1 MGFMSSARA
10 SLSRLP
16 LRIAQD
22 TGRIRANQQ
31 EINVSLQP
39 HMQNHKEPLENEKF
53 KWCLRQMQMPSNRQF
68 FQMHIIWHPLG

>member
-1 MGFMSSARA
+1 MGLMSSARA
-10 SLSRLP
+10 SVSLLP
-16 LRIAQD
+16 LRI
-22 TGRIRANQQ
+22 ANQQ

-53 KWCLRQMQMPSNRQF
+53 KWCLRRMQMPSNRQF